1 MSYVVKV
8 TTNVYTRSKL
18 KLGHNKL
25 TIDLFHKNKQPRD
38 CINLLCNLV

>member
-18 KLGHNKL
+18 KLELITGPDGLHILHELL
-25 TIDLFHKNKQPRD
+25 TIQSTVTL
-38 CINLLCNLV
+38 